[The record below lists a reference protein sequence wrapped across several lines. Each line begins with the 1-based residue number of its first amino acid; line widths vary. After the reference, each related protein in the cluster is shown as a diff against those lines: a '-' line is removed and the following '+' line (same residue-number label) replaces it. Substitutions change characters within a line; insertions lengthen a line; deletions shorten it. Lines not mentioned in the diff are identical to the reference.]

1 MGWATIVGVVG
12 DLRQAGLM
20 SRPKPEIFLPS
31 LQMSSSEMSVVI
43 RSTQDPQRLAGALR
57 SRVESLDKSLA
68 IYEVMTMHQFMAEQV
83 ASRKFNMALL
93 GLFAF
98 LAVALAGVG
107 IYGVMTYTVT
117 QRTHEIGIRMAL
129 GAEHLDVLRLVLR
142 QGIILAA
149 LGICVGF
156 AGALA
161 LTRFLSSLL
170 YEVRPRDP
178 LTFVIVSALLG
189 GVALLATYLPAR
201 RAAKVDPLVALRYE

>member
-1 MGWATIVGVVG
+1 
-12 DLRQAGLM
+12 
-20 SRPKPEIFLPS
+20 
-31 LQMSSSEMSVVI
+31 
-43 RSTQDPQRLAGALR
+43 
-57 SRVESLDKSLA
+57 
-68 IYEVMTMHQFMAEQV
+68 MAEQV

-107 IYGVMTYTVT
+107 IYGVMTYAVT

-129 GAEHLDVLRLVLR
+129 GAEQLDVLRLVLR

-149 LGICVGF
+149 FGICVGF

-170 YEVRPRDP
+170 YEVPPRDP